1 MLIQLARD
9 HPLNSKAMTHG
20 VSKGSLMVFLLQRSP
35 LFHYDIKVAL
45 SL

>member
-9 HPLNSKAMTHG
+9 HPLNSKPMTHG
-20 VSKGSLMVFLLQRSP
+20 VSRGFLMVLPLQRIP
-35 LFHYDIKVAL
+35 LFYYDIKVAL